1 MIIKIVGA
9 NTINGIKLRQRIIDV
24 VSKIDQKITINLLDD
39 TENEGFLP
47 ILYINNHLI
56 SKGKVLSNK
65 EIIKSIKKI
74 YDIIYKVIKY
84 GISNYTFMCSS

>member
-65 EIIKSIKKI
+65 EIIKSIK
-74 YDIIYKVIKY
+74 
-84 GISNYTFMCSS
+84 NNL

>member
-47 ILYINNHLI
+47 VLYINNRLI

-65 EIIKSIKKI
+65 EIIKSIKK
-74 YDIIYKVIKY
+74 
-84 GISNYTFMCSS
+84 NL

>member
-65 EIIKSIKKI
+65 EIIKSIKK
-74 YDIIYKVIKY
+74 
-84 GISNYTFMCSS
+84 NL

>member
-39 TENEGFLP
+39 TENDGFLP

-65 EIIKSIKKI
+65 EIIKSIK
-74 YDIIYKVIKY
+74 
-84 GISNYTFMCSS
+84 NNL

>member
-65 EIIKSIKKI
+65 EIIKSIKNNLWYNIKGDKI
-74 YDIIYKVIKY
+74 WHQQLYIYV
-84 GISNYTFMCSS
+84 

>member
-39 TENEGFLP
+39 TENDGFLP

-65 EIIKSIKKI
+65 EIIKSIKNNLWYNIKGDKI
-74 YDIIYKVIKY
+74 WHQQLYIYV
-84 GISNYTFMCSS
+84 